1 MWWSGRGGH
10 RLAWNSSRFTACP
23 VRLQRKASTRMRFSS
38 GLDQLLHDQ
47 QVAEDRADAERDQL
61 EYEDFCQSITEFA
74 GRFSW
79 VRVLQAV
86 AAAMKATD
94 EIERR
99 R

>member
-1 MWWSGRGGH
+1 MA
-10 RLAWNSSRFTACP
+10 L
-23 VRLQRKASTRMRFSS
+23 FSS
-38 GLDQLLHDQ
+38 ALDQTLHDQ

-61 EYEDFCQSITEFA
+61 EYEDLCQTITEFA

-86 AAAMKATD
+86 AAALQATA
-94 EIERR
+94 ELERR